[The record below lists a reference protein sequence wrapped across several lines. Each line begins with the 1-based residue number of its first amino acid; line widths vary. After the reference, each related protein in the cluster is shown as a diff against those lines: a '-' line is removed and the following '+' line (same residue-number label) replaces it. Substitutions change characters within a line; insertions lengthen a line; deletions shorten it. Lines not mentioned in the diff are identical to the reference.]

1 VGIILKSLKQGQRFD
16 LASFFFGY
24 ILADVDITVH
34 LNQAH
39 EIKRKLEYLKEMQE
53 SENLS
58 LESMAWIVYDAVID
72 SKKDKKMAQKAKL
85 SKIIETIQRNFEETF
100 EYPDYIVN
108 KWTNETIRQQEE
120 FLNELKLN
128 EMLELEE
135 RENLSRAR

>member
-1 VGIILKSLKQGQRFD
+1 
-16 LASFFFGY
+16 
-24 ILADVDITVH
+24 
-34 LNQAH
+34 
-39 EIKRKLEYLKEMQE
+39 MQE

-85 SKIIETIQRNFEETF
+85 GKIIETIQRNFEETF
-100 EYPDYIVN
+100 ECPDYIVN